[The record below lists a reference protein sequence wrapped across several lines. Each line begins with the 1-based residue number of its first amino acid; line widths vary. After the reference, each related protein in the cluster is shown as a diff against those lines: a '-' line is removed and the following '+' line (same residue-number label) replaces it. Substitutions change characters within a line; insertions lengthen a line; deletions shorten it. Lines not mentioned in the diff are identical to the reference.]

1 MAAGRTVGALGLEK
15 VADSEDIDGDLG
27 AGTEKVGKKT
37 ISTDSGTE
45 QAAEAG
51 FGGGVLDL
59 GRLLVAAVDGLVG
72 TAPVAS
78 LAESHLVQIL
88 STMVAGGSSS

>member
-1 MAAGRTVGALGLEK
+1 SVVAAGRTVGALGLEK

-59 GRLLVAAVDGLVG
+59 GRLLTYIDPATG
-72 TAPVAS
+72 TPMDLGVMIWHNIS
-78 LAESHLVQIL
+78 V
-88 STMVAGGSSS
+88 VNDYFG